1 MAVTRWIAAKRW
13 LLGHPLASAELE
25 AQALPKLLAL
35 PTFASDALSSV
46 AYATE
51 EIMLVLAVAGS
62 VAFPRVLPIAFA
74 IALLL
79 TIVVVSYRQTVKA
92 YPKGG
97 GSFLVSLD
105 NLGLPPAMVAAAAI
119 LIDYLL
125 TVAVSVAAGTAAVTS
140 AAPDLADYRVPIS
153 IGFVLLITAANL
165 RGVRESGTLFAV
177 PTYSFILIV
186 LVTLAVG
193 LVRCLDGGCPQA
205 ETAALEIIPHQT
217 AITVFLLLRAFASGA
232 TALTGVEAVA
242 DGVLAFRE
250 PKAKNAATTLGVMGI
265 ISITMFLGI
274 SLLASRFNIHIS
286 REIAGEYG
294 TVLSQIGRTAFGGG
308 FGFYALQVA
317 TTAILVLAANTAY
330 QDFPRLSAILANH
343 RLLPRQFRNRGDRLV
358 FSNGILIL
366 AFLAIL
372 LLIFFKAEV
381 TRLIQLYVV
390 GVFTAFTLSQIGMVR
405 RWQRTREAGWQRS
418 ALINAV
424 GAAAT
429 GLVLAI
435 TAYVKFLHGAWIVVV
450 AIPLLVWMMSSIRR
464 HYLSVAE
471 QLRNRTER
479 PMPGPHRVVVPVS
492 HTGAAT
498 ARALEFAHLLAPAE
512 CTAVH
517 VKEPGHE
524 DLVETWAR
532 LYPEVTLAMIEPDG
546 RPVPTLRRYLRQLR
560 EAQPDGFLTVVIPES
575 VRRTGLVALLFRPRG
590 LVLKLALFFEPG
602 IVVSDLTY
610 QRRRRMPDQDH
621 PRRID
626 TVVLVSELTAP
637 TLNAINYAR
646 TVDTEA
652 RFIHLAIDE
661 DQTERVRQAW
671 EAANIPEPLELIESP
686 YREITTPVTRLIRR
700 LRHHAPPRTSIN
712 IILPE
717 FIVPGWKG
725 QALHNQTSLAIKATL
740 IFEPN
745 VVVTSVTWHLD
756 PEARSRAGWRKF
768 PLAVGGRKP

>member
-25 AQALPKLLAL
+25 AQALPKRLAL

-51 EIMLVLAVAGS
+51 ETMLVLALAGTI
-62 VAFPRVLPIAFA
+62 AFQRVQPIAIA

-79 TIVVVSYRQTVKA
+79 TIVVTSYRQTVRA

-119 LIDYLL
+119 LIDYVL

-140 AAPDLADYRVPIS
+140 AAPHLVDYRVPIA

-186 LVTLAVG
+186 LITLGVG
-193 LVRCLDGGCPQA
+193 LVRCVHGCPQA
-205 ETAALEIIPHQT
+205 ASASLDIIPEQS
-217 AITVFLLLRAFASGA
+217 AITLFLLLRAFASGA

-250 PKAKNAATTLGVMGI
+250 PKARNAATTLAMMGS

-274 SLLASRFNIHIS
+274 SFLAHAFNVHVS
-286 REIAGEYG
+286 HDTAGEYG

-366 AFLAIL
+366 AFLAVL
-372 LLIFFKAEV
+372 LLIFFQAEV
-381 TRLIQLYVV
+381 THLIQLYVV

-405 RWQRTREAGWQRS
+405 RWQRTREPGWQRS
-418 ALINAV
+418 ALINAI
-424 GAAAT
+424 GATAT
-429 GLVLAI
+429 GLVLI
-435 TAYVKFLHGAWIVVV
+435 VTAAVKFTHGAWMVVT
-450 AIPLLVWMMSSIRR
+450 AIPLLVWMMWSIRR
-464 HYLSVAE
+464 HYMWVAE
-471 QLRNRTER
+471 QLRNRGER

-492 HTGAAT
+492 HTGVAT
-498 ARALEFAHLLAPAE
+498 ARAVDFARLLAPAD
-512 CTAVH
+512 CIAVH

-524 DLVETWAR
+524 DLVETWSK
-532 LYPEVTLAMIEPDG
+532 LYPEVPLTMIDPDG
-546 RPVPTLRRYLRQLR
+546 RTVPTLRRYLRQMR
-560 EAQPDGFLTVVIPES
+560 KDQPDGFLTVVIPES
-575 VRRTGLVALLFRPRG
+575 VRRTGLAALLFRPRG
-590 LVLKLALFFEPG
+590 LVLKLSLFFEPG

-637 TLNAINYAR
+637 TLNAVNYAR

-661 DQTERVRQAW
+661 DQTARVRQAW
-671 EAANIPEPLELIESP
+671 DDAGIPEPLELVESP

-700 LRHHAPPRTSIN
+700 LRHDAPPRTSIN
-712 IILPE
+712 VILPE

-756 PEARSRAGWRKF
+756 PEARSQAGWRKF
-768 PLAVGGRKP
+768 PLVVGGKKP